1 MPPSERMQMAS
12 VTPAIA
18 SSPLMPARAGTQVV
32 KSSTDA
38 NARIADILAALAP
51 VTDPELDDSVVDLG
65 FIARVAVVG
74 DRAEVDFRLPT
85 FWCSA
90 NFAWIMA
97 EDMRAALMQLPWL
110 AQADVRLVDHFAAG
124 KVNAGVAAGQS
135 FRAAFGDEAA
145 DNLESIRET
154 FRQKAYL
161 GRTSRL
167 IELLRERG
175 WDDTRILA
183 AKVADLRGLGEGQGD
198 PDIASAATR
207 FLTLRAVYG
216 GPALSADAGFRR
228 LDGTAVTAEG
238 LAAWL
243 RDIRMTRRGVEANG
257 EMCRVLLKARIED
270 PAPVE

>member
-1 MPPSERMQMAS
+1 MLPSER
-12 VTPAIA
+12 TLPAPFAPVIA
-18 SSPLMPARAGTQVV
+18 SSPLIPAQAGTQVV
-32 KSSTDA
+32 ASSSDA
-38 NARIADILAALAP
+38 SPRIADILAALAP
-51 VTDPELDDSVVDLG
+51 VTDPELDESVVDLG
-65 FIARVAVVG
+65 FIARVTVVG

-97 EDMRAALMQLPWL
+97 EDMRAALMQLPRL
-110 AQADVRLVDHFAAG
+110 AHADVRLVDHFAAG
-124 KVNAGVAAGQS
+124 KVNAGVSAGQS
-135 FRAAFGDEAA
+135 FRAAFGNEAA
-145 DNLESIRET
+145 DDLEVIRET

-175 WDDTRILA
+175 WDDVRILA
-183 AKVADLRGLGEGQGD
+183 AKVADLRDLGAGQGD
-198 PDIASAATR
+198 PDVASAAIR
-207 FLTLRAVYG
+207 FLALRAVYG
-216 GPALSADAGFRR
+216 GPALPADVAFRR
-228 LDGTAVTAEG
+228 LDGSAVTADG

-270 PAPVE
+270 PAPGE

>member
-1 MPPSERMQMAS
+1 MPPSEREAA
-12 VTPAIA
+12 V
-18 SSPLMPARAGTQVV
+18 
-32 KSSTDA
+32 
-38 NARIADILAALAP
+38 LAALAP
-51 VTDPELDDSVVDLG
+51 VTDPELDKSVVDLG
-65 FIARVAVVG
+65 FIARVAIVG

-97 EDMRAALMQLPWL
+97 EDMHAALARLPWL
-110 AQADVRLVDHFAAG
+110 AAADIRLVDHFASA

-135 FRAAFGDEAA
+135 FRTAFGNEAA
-145 DNLESIRET
+145 DNLDAIRET

-167 IELLRERG
+167 IELLRDRG
-175 WDDTRILA
+175 WDDARILA
-183 AKVADLRGLGEGQGD
+183 ATMADLRELAG
-198 PDIASAATR
+198 AATGGVGIGLAEAETDIVTAAAR
-207 FLTLRAVYG
+207 FIALRAVYG
-216 GPALSADAGFRR
+216 GLSRPHDAAFSKI
-228 LDGTAVTAEG
+228 DGAPVAASD

-257 EMCRVLLKARIED
+257 EMCRVLLKARIEE